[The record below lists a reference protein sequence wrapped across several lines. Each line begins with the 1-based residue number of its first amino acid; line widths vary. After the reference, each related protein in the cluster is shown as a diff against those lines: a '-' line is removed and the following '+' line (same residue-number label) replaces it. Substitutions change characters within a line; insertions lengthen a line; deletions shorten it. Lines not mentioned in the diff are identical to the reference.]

1 MNYFLVADIGGTKL
15 ATALFTDE
23 GILIGSKEVK
33 SENKDGELLF
43 KKLVE
48 SFEIL
53 LADEGLSVDKIGGI
67 GIGIPGI
74 VDPNAGIAIYQNNLP
89 WRDFPLKQRLQNL
102 FPDTNI
108 SIDND
113 VYMATYGE
121 FIARSFSVETFV
133 YVTVSTGISCCTISE
148 GNFIRGT
155 GMAGEIGFSLTSRS
169 GHTLEASVAG
179 PILEKNGRVAFND
192 PQLSLKDMMLRYY
205 EGDRRA
211 TTIVGEAVEA
221 LAKEIFHILLF
232 VDPTCIVIGGGVFNN
247 HPALVEAVRHEL
259 RQYLIHP
266 LLEGK
271 EKRIEASIYKGS
283 AGLQGAY
290 ARCR

>member
-23 GILIGSKEVK
+23 GTLIGSIEVK

-48 SFEIL
+48 SFEML
-53 LADEGLSVDKIGGI
+53 LADKGLSVDKISGI
-67 GIGIPGI
+67 GVGIPGI
-74 VDPNAGIAIYQNNLP
+74 VDPNAGIAFYQNNLP
-89 WRDFPLKQRLQNL
+89 WRDFPLKQRLHNL
-102 FPDTNI
+102 FPDTKI

-121 FIARSFSVETFV
+121 FVARSFTVETFV

-148 GNFIRGT
+148 GKFIRGA

-169 GHTLEASVAG
+169 SHTLEASVAG

-205 EGDRRA
+205 EGDLRA
-211 TTIVGEAVEA
+211 TSIVGEAVEA

-247 HPALVEAVRHEL
+247 HPALVEAVRVEL
-259 RQYLIHP
+259 RKYLDHP

-283 AGLQGAY
+283 AGLQGAF